1 MDATSTPG
9 WKAVRMRRRAVSPT
23 ILFDFDG
30 TLALGD
36 GPISAFAREISTR
49 VNDAEFIDRADAA
62 LAAFESG
69 EHSYRDGYDAVTSV
83 ALAEGVDRDIIG
95 ASYNASRAILGSDGA
110 AVAPPSGLAEF
121 FERVGAQANLEL
133 ATNAPGSGVV
143 AVLESWGVADVFDA
157 MHFSVGKPDGLE
169 PVLTAALDRGPVLS
183 IGDIFEFDLAPASRL
198 GADTALVGATASR
211 SAVATTMRGASL
223 ADLYDEII
231 AWVAASTSSSA
242 IPNTTSPERS
252 N

>member
-1 MDATSTPG
+1 M
-9 WKAVRMRRRAVSPT
+9 SPT
-23 ILFDFDG
+23 IFFDFDG

-36 GPISAFAREISTR
+36 GPITAFAREISAR
-49 VNDAEFIDRADAA
+49 MNDAEFIDRADAA
-62 LAAFESG
+62 LAAFASG

-83 ALAEGVDRDIIG
+83 ALAEGVDRDVIG

-157 MHFSVGKPDGLE
+157 MHFSVGKPEGLE

-198 GADTALVGATASR
+198 GADTALVGATASS